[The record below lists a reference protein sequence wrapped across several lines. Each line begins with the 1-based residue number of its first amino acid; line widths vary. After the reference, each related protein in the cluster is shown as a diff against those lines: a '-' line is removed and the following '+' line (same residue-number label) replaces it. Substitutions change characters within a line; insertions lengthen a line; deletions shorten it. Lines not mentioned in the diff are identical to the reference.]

1 MAEPGHRDTENF
13 HEDHVPF
20 QIPIYVRRT
29 IRDRYTF
36 SHVRH
41 TTLRK
46 FFPRTLSVRDLSRC
60 QELRKLN
67 EKTYQTDPV
76 LILVTGDTGEIV
88 SYESFVSKRKSTFK
102 FDLAECQSVSEEH
115 RVNPT
120 FSDLNRGFMAIS
132 MQCTV
137 ACYERGAFN
146 NWAITNVIPILSD
159 WLIIPRILSQKSIGG
174 IVYSYSK
181 AAKKALADSRLM
193 AEEHRIKETD
203 LSEMRPRKQEYSPE
217 KGDSIAKL

>member
-1 MAEPGHRDTENF
+1 M
-13 HEDHVPF
+13 PF
-20 QIPIYVRRT
+20 QIPIYIRRT
-29 IRDRYTF
+29 VRDRYTF

-46 FFPRTLSVRDLSRC
+46 LFPRTLSVRDLAQC
-60 QELRKLN
+60 PELRKLN
-67 EKTYQTDPV
+67 EKTYRSDPV

-88 SYESFVSKRKSTFK
+88 SYESFVAKRRSTFK
-102 FDLAECQSVSEEH
+102 FDLAECQSVPEAC

-120 FSDLNRGFMAIS
+120 FSELNRGFMAVS

-137 ACYERGAFN
+137 ACYERGASN

-174 IVYSYSK
+174 IVCSYCK

-193 AEEHRIKETD
+193 AEGHRIKETD
-203 LSEMRPRKQEYSPE
+203 LSEMLPRQQEYSPE